1 MLRKEGDWYL
11 NESVKVGWQLT
22 KRIGYRS
29 TMGYIY
35 MTLHVHDI
43 VIAA

>member
-22 KRIGYRS
+22 KRIWKYDGI
-29 TMGYIY
+29 YIY
-35 MTLHVHDI
+35 NTSCT
-43 VIAA
+43 